1 MRTKGCDRRRVAFGR
16 AGQKRDPGFET
27 AEDSGGG
34 RKIWRSSCARPRD
47 AGEFEMKRNRRAF
60 GAAGM
65 LLVSVLTAA
74 PAAAPKQGGILRM
87 DLRNS
92 PPSLSILEE
101 SDFVQAWLQGSWRF
115 LVGYQS

>member
-1 MRTKGCDRRRVAFGR
+1 MAV
-16 AGQKRDPGFET
+16 EL
-27 AEDSGGG
+27 
-34 RKIWRSSCARPRD
+34 RKAAHERLD

-74 PAAAPKQGGILRM
+74 PAAAQKQGGILRM

-101 SDFVQAWLQGSWRF
+101 SDFVQAVMASGFMAVPGRLPILAVRREGNLPHRGFVRSSGEDR
-115 LVGYQS
+115 V

>member
-1 MRTKGCDRRRVAFGR
+1 MAV
-16 AGQKRDPGFET
+16 EL
-27 AEDSGGG
+27 
-34 RKIWRSSCARPRD
+34 RKAAHERLD

-74 PAAAPKQGGILRM
+74 PAAAQKQGGILRM

-101 SDFVQAWLQGSWRF
+101 SDFVQAVMASGLMAVPGSATNLGR
-115 LVGYQS
+115 